1 MKFSSIVF
9 LTTLISTG
17 LAFTID
23 THILQS
29 LHRRLNIEDRSVQEA
44 APAIALEDILNPVA
58 KPRECEEPA
67 EPAEPSEAER
77 KKGAKRPARP
87 SRPSNC

>member
-1 MKFSSIVF
+1 MKVSSIVI
-9 LTTLISTG
+9 LSTLASTG

-29 LHRRLNIEDRSVQEA
+29 LPRRLSIEDRSVQEA
-44 APAIALEDILNPVA
+44 APAIAPEDILNPVV